1 MRSVVAD
8 IARGLV
14 ELAAIK
20 VYRLLDR
27 LEDYINHIN
36 DWEVSK

>member
-1 MRSVVAD
+1 MRTIAAD

-27 LEDYINHIN
+27 LEDYIDRIN
-36 DWEVSK
+36 DWEVYK